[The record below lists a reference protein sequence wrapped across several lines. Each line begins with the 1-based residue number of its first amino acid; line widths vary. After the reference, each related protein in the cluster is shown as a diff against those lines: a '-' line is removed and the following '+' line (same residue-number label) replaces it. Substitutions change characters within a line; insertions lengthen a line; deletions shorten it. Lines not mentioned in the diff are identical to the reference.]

1 MLIQYPSRPVFCT
14 PILLDRDII
23 KSVARKNY
31 LATAKHILKHC
42 QLRALITAALG
53 REIRNELKQAT
64 GANSTSVINN
74 RDAQSLRSFSWE
86 NLKSDLAQN
95 CGKLFNILQLCI
107 PQRKRDISNG
117 IVCLIIA
124 MLAKRTNQRARY
136 METVL
141 SLMLLSGH
149 ATNQVSADAINFTF
163 IMLHNFRE

>member
-1 MLIQYPSRPVFCT
+1 MLIKYPSRPVFVT

-31 LATAKHILKHC
+31 QAAAKHILEYC
-42 QLRALITAALG
+42 QLRGFITAALG
-53 REIRNELKQAT
+53 QEIHNELKQAT
-64 GANSTSVINN
+64 GANSTSVITN
-74 RDAQSLRSFSWE
+74 RDAHTLTSFSWE
-86 NLKSDLAQN
+86 NLTNDLAKN

-117 IVCLIIA
+117 VICLIIA
-124 MLAKRTNQRARY
+124 MLAKQTNQRARY

-149 ATNQVSADAINFTF
+149 ATNQVFMCRCKCNITST
-163 IMLHNFRE
+163 